1 MQRRHFLGAAGAA
14 TASGLLGGVSLP
26 GLAAGDDYT
35 ALVIVYLNGGSDG
48 NNMLVP
54 TDAAYTDYMNAR
66 ANLALSKASL
76 TALSGS
82 SAGHTFGLHPSL
94 APLAGL
100 YNTQRLGFISNVG
113 PLIKPATAAQV
124 LAGTVPVPPFLLS
137 HSDQTAIVQGWQVSE
152 DASGWAGRGLEK
164 LDAPLRTPLAAV
176 TMDTNRTLVLGR
188 QSPVTYMPA
197 GGVQYWGQANLEY
210 PDSSAAQ
217 AMQRMSRWQFANDYE
232 AEQLTGLT
240 LGRGPT
246 LDRTAVEQAA
256 RALIALGVRAWAVV
270 HFPEGVCACSGAGEI
285 CWQPSV
291 RVPVAEIA
299 GTAGAGDALASGIL
313 FGLHESWPMPRALE
327 LGVCAAA
334 ASLRSPTCSDS
345 VESAAACLD
354 LGRSHGF
361 QSDGTH

>member
-1 MQRRHFLGAAGAA
+1 MSRNGILAGGNWIVDHVKLINTWPPQDAL
-14 TASGLLGGVSLP
+14 ASILTQSDG
-26 GLAAGDDYT
+26 
-35 ALVIVYLNGGSDG
+35 NGGSAYNLLKNLARLGAQFPLEAVGLIGDDSDG
-48 NNMLVP
+48 RAIFADCAAHRITTTQLR
-54 TDAAYTDYMNAR
+54 TTRDAATSYTDVMTVRDTARRTFFHQRGANALLAPAHFDFAATHAKIFHLGYLLLLDTLDTPGLDGRPAAAAVLAR
-66 ANLALSKASL
+66 ARAASL
-76 TALSGS
+76 ITS
-82 SAGHTFGLHPSL
+82 
-94 APLAGL
+94 
-100 YNTQRLGFISNVG
+100 V
-113 PLIKPATAAQV
+113 
-124 LAGTVPVPPFLLS
+124 
-137 HSDQTAIVQGWQVSE
+137 DCVSE
-152 DASGWAGRGLEK
+152 AGPRFRTHV
-164 LDAPLRTPLAAV
+164 AP
-176 TMDTNRTLVLGR
+176 VL
-188 QSPVTYMPA
+188 PEVD
-197 GGVQYWGQANLEY
+197 VL
-210 PDSSAAQ
+210 
-217 AMQRMSRWQFANDYE
+217 FANDYE

-246 LDRTAVEQAA
+246 LDRAAVEQAA

-361 QSDGTH
+361 HADGTH